1 MDRAMKALIR
11 KLAHPAVLPIAAL
24 LLAGSCC
31 IMLQECR
38 LLTPD
43 QQGYRAFEQGN
54 FTLASKR
61 FGDQSWRGASLFRD
75 GNFKQAAQM
84 FSQLETAEGLY
95 NHGNALVM
103 QGLYEQAAE
112 RYGRALELL
121 PGWEAAEK
129 NLAVAL
135 SRARAL
141 KREGGNMTEGK
152 LGADDI
158 QFSNKPDSGQ
168 SGDEQTVLSEMPGD
182 DASLQQIWLR
192 QVQTRPAD
200 FLRSKFAYQYA
211 TGQEEDS
218 L

>member
-1 MDRAMKALIR
+1 
-11 KLAHPAVLPIAAL
+11 
-24 LLAGSCC
+24 
-31 IMLQECR
+31 
-38 LLTPD
+38 
-43 QQGYRAFEQGN
+43 
-54 FTLASKR
+54 
-61 FGDQSWRGASLFRD
+61 
-75 GNFKQAAQM
+75 M